1 MMRKD
6 LYIFSEPARDRMYRY
21 ARTLLG
27 DRDEALDTVQDVIGR
42 LWRMGKALEEV
53 RDPEAFAIRSVRN
66 SCIDR
71 LRCRR
76 NMDREVFPEIVQR
89 AEAEKWTDVQ
99 MVRTAMGRLP
109 EKQRTVIHLK
119 DIEGFGTDE
128 IAGILGIRENQTR
141 MILSRARKALREI
154 IIRENDRCI
163 SGSGKASDNDMKR

>member
-1 MMRKD
+1 MRKE
-6 LYIFSEPARDRMYRY
+6 LYIFSEPVRDRMYRY

-27 DRDEALDTVQDVIGR
+27 DRDEAMDAVQDVAGK
-42 LWRMGKALEEV
+42 LWRMGASLEKV
-53 RDPEAFAIRSVRN
+53 RNPEAFAMRSVRN

-71 LRCRR
+71 LRSRR
-76 NMDREVFPEIVQR
+76 RVSRDGFPEIAQT

-99 MVRTAMGRLP
+99 LVRTAIGRLP

-154 IIRENDRCI
+154 IMKENARWTSC
-163 SGSGKASDNDMKR
+163 GGKIMDNGIIKR